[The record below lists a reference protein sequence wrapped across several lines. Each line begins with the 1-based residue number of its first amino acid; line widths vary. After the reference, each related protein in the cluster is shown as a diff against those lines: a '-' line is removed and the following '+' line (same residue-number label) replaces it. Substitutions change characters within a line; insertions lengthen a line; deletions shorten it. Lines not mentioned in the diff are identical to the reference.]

1 MESLNSIAITS
12 LEKNVFLNFRIEG
25 NKHLDKSVWN
35 LIRGLIWKKYIYIYL
50 LFEDRSEIFLW

>member
-25 NKHLDKSVWN
+25 NKHLDKSVWK
-35 LIRGLIWKKYIYIYL
+35 LIRGLI
-50 LFEDRSEIFLW
+50 

>member
-25 NKHLDKSVWN
+25 NKHLDKSAWN